1 MAKAVEDDVISLL
14 SQDDTL
20 AWQLGSEPAADQYD
34 RHRSPFLSD
43 PFGAPLTALVN
54 RPFDLNVLA
63 VPDIA
68 GGHEVAQY
76 PSTAILPIY
85 LGIPGIDQI
94 CHGG

>member
-1 MAKAVEDDVISLL
+1 
-14 SQDDTL
+14 
-20 AWQLGSEPAADQYD
+20 
-34 RHRSPFLSD
+34 
-43 PFGAPLTALVN
+43 VN

-85 LGIPGIDQI
+85 VGIPGIDQI
-94 CHGG
+94 CHGGRR